1 MRVSDKNLAEV
12 WDRGFTIIENFL
24 DRDALAAARE
34 ALWEIYPKPEDYFK
48 APEEH
53 PELARGQFAGLRLFP
68 YSSWALNRLPVY
80 PDLIDGAE
88 RLLET
93 RNLEVYK
100 IELWAKYSGAV
111 NYDQFHHRDFGNHS
125 LVVPRADR
133 NHTQMTTFMLLS
145 DVTAEDAPT
154 KLVPLTFTREL
165 SFPTRA
171 VPFGE
176 LFEHEVALTAPAGS
190 LLIYKT
196 DVFHRGS
203 NFTGV
208 NRSRFMMLV
217 DIQQRGWRWQGKMSW
232 PDRAD
237 AKGMRE
243 TIVRMTPRERDLF
256 GFPPP
261 GSEYWNEQTIAD
273 VSARYPGMDM
283 TPYLKPSADGSAE
296 QKS

>member
-1 MRVSDKNLAEV
+1 MRVPDEKLAEV
-12 WDRGFTIIENFL
+12 WDRGFTIVENFL
-24 DRDALAAARE
+24 DRDTLAAAQE
-34 ALWEIYPKPEDYFK
+34 AMWEIYPKPEDYFG

-53 PELARGQFAGLRLFP
+53 QDLGRGQFAGLRVFP
-68 YSSWALNRLPVY
+68 YSSWALNRLPMY

-93 RNLEVYK
+93 HDLEIYK

-111 NYDQFHHRDFGNHS
+111 NYDQYHHRDFGNHS

-154 KLVPLTFTREL
+154 KLVPLEFSRDL
-165 SFPTRA
+165 PLPTRA
-171 VPFGE
+171 VPFGD
-176 LFEHEVALTAPAGS
+176 LFDKEVAAIAPAGS

-203 NFTGV
+203 DFIGT

-217 DIQQRGWRWQGKMSW
+217 DFQQRGWRWQGKMSW

-256 GFPPP
+256 NWPPP

-273 VSARYPGMDM
+273 VGARYPGIDM
-283 TPYLKPSADGSAE
+283 TPYLKPAKAT
-296 QKS
+296 